1 MDKIKLKVDQVIL
14 GEYPCLC
21 GEADGKRCSFVIA
34 KDVDISKLEGKT
46 VTIVRNENGEFVLEV
61 KEVKEFKG

>member
-21 GEADGKRCSFVIA
+21 GEADGKRCSFIIA
-34 KDVDISKLEGKT
+34 KDVNISKLEGKT
-46 VTIVRNENGEFVLEV
+46 VTLVRNENGEFQP
-61 KEVKEFKG
+61 EVKEFKG

>member
-1 MDKIKLKVDQVIL
+1 MDKMKLKVDQVIL

-21 GEADGKRCSFVIA
+21 GEVDGKRCSFIIA

-46 VTIVRNENGEFVLEV
+46 VYIVRNENGEFMPEV
-61 KEVKEFKG
+61 KG

>member
-1 MDKIKLKVDQVIL
+1 MEKMKLKVDQVIL

-21 GEADGKRCSFVIA
+21 GEMDGKRCSFIIA

-46 VTIVRNENGEFVLEV
+46 VTIVRNEAGEFVPEY
-61 KEVKEFKG
+61 KG